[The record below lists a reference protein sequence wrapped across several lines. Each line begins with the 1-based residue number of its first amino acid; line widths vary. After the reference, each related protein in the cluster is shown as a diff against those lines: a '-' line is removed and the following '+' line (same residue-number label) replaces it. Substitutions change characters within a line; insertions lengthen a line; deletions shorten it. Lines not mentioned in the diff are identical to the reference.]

1 MEKRG
6 LLIYPSTTPR
16 GNNAFGWFREAA
28 ARHGMS
34 VEVLFYDAPAA
45 EAPAGAPAWKPDFV
59 LMRGYNIA
67 LSRWYGG
74 QGVPV
79 LNAPEAMILCR
90 DKLRCGEVLAAAG
103 VPVPG
108 ALSPEEAGSGDAFPF
123 ILKLNFGSKGENV
136 FLVRDAS
143 EYRSALEACRRE
155 EVLRLEALSRG
166 ISEFGET
173 PEEVRRGCVPVL
185 QEFVATSSGR
195 DIRVWVTGDEVA
207 GHVLRYNPSTISPP
221 GAPSV
226 RFRCLPPLPLSPWP
240 LPVPA
245 GSSLRGWTCCSTMM
259 PVPLPIAL
267 PSLILRTFHAERHIP
282 AASRSARSTAMP
294 ASVPPRPTFP
304 MRCSAIS
311 PASCDQPV
319 RSEMAGSI
327 PCSAIL
333 PTHSGNGN
341 GKQCSRAFLQTL
353 SDQRVTVRV

>member
-1 MEKRG
+1 
-6 LLIYPSTTPR
+6 
-16 GNNAFGWFREAA
+16 
-28 ARHGMS
+28 MS

-67 LSRWYGG
+67 LSRWYGA

-79 LNAPEAMILCR
+79 LNALEAMILCR

-108 ALSPEEAGSGDAFPF
+108 ALSSEKARSGDAFPF

-136 FLVRDAS
+136 FLVRNAS

-155 EVLRLEALSRG
+155 EALRLEALSRG

-207 GHVLRYNPSTISPP
+207 GHVLRYNPSSCGLFFAGVDLLFDDDA
-221 GAPSV
+221 GA
-226 RFRCLPPLPLSPWP
+226 L
-240 LPVPA
+240 A
-245 GSSLRGWTCCSTMM
+245 D
-259 PVPLPIAL
+259 
-267 PSLILRTFHAERHIP
+267 
-282 AASRSARSTAMP
+282 
-294 ASVPPRPTFP
+294 
-304 MRCSAIS
+304 CSAVS
-311 PASCDQPV
+311 HSEDPSCV
-319 RSEMAGSI
+319 LAYTGGFKVCEV
-327 PCSAIL
+327 
-333 PTHSGNGN
+333 NGN
-341 GKQCSRAFLQTL
+341 AGFRTASADIPDALFRNLA
-353 SDQRVTVRV
+353 RVL